1 MAAKY
6 EVNADLLDYAKNN
19 DSDEAEALLDLVENG
34 EYGAQTLYNAAKAFF
49 DRLVED
55 EVLDE
60 EDRLDYVGA
69 ASTEEEPDDAEG
81 IAETDETVKAIINA
95 EDVDDLANAIADT
108 PDE

>member
-1 MAAKY
+1 MGAKY
-6 EVNADLLDYAKNN
+6 EVPADLVDYAKSH
-19 DSDEAEALLDLVENG
+19 DSDEAEALLDVVENG
-34 EYGAQTLYNAAKAFF
+34 EKDAQTLYNAAKAFF

-60 EDRLDYVGA
+60 EDRADYVGA
-69 ASTEEEPDDAEG
+69 ASADEEGDDSES

-95 EDVDDLANAIADT
+95 EDVDDLANAIADS